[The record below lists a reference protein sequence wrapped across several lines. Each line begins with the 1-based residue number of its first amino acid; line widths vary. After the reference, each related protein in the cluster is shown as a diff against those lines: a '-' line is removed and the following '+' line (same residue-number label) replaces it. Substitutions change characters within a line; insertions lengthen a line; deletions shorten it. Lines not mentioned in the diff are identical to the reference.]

1 LGGAGAVSGR
11 QDERPLIT
19 FFVAAYN
26 QELTVRA
33 AVESAFAQ
41 TWQPLEI
48 LLSDDASSDRT
59 FAVMQEMAAGYAGPH
74 RIRLNRNPRNL
85 GIPGHIDRIM
95 QLAEGAFVVQ
105 NAGDDVSAPERTE
118 RLADVWLSSGGRAK
132 AVHSAKLRIDAT
144 GKVQGRLPER
154 EPLDRHPPLRLLQ
167 RPPDIYGA
175 AMGWSREVFEVFG
188 PLGPKPLLEDYPIC
202 LRAATLG
209 EVVYLDEPL
218 LGYRVGG
225 LSARAPESIGFY
237 ALYGYRLKLLRW
249 HLSFAR
255 LYLDDM
261 ARAAPPEA
269 AACRAQAER
278 NIRDFGF
285 ELALA
290 GMGRAARLRAL
301 PAAVGTSL
309 RYRDAAPLRKNL
321 KYLLDGPYMKWL
333 DRRARSRG
341 ARRAAPEVASGDG

>member
-1 LGGAGAVSGR
+1 MTRSGAQSAAG
-11 QDERPLIT
+11 RPLVT

-26 QELTVRA
+26 QEGYVRA
-33 AVESAFAQ
+33 AIESAFAQ
-41 TWQPLEI
+41 TWRPLEI

-95 QLAEGAFVVQ
+95 QLATGAFVVQ
-105 NAGDDVSAPERTE
+105 NAGDDISAPERTE
-118 RLADVWLSSGGRAK
+118 RLVGTWLASGDRAK
-132 AVHSAKLRIDAT
+132 AVHSAKLRIDDR
-144 GKVQGRLPER
+144 GEVQGVLPEP
-154 EPLDRHPPLRLLQ
+154 EPLDRHPPLRLL
-167 RPPDIYGA
+167 RKPPDIYGA
-175 AMGWSREVFEVFG
+175 AMGWSRELFEVFG

-209 EVVYLDEPL
+209 EVAYLEEPL
-218 LGYRVGG
+218 LRYRVGG
-225 LSARAPESIGFY
+225 LSARGTETIGFY
-237 ALYGYRLKLLRW
+237 ALYGYRLRMLRW

-261 ARAAPPEA
+261 ARAAPPDA

-290 GMGRAARLRAL
+290 EMGPAARLRAL
-301 PAAVGTSL
+301 PGALGSSL
-309 RYRDAAPLRKNL
+309 RHRDTAPLRKNL

-333 DRRARSRG
+333 DRRGESRG
-341 ARRAAPEVASGDG
+341 A